1 MQLSVSPNS
10 EERTAGVRGRRFVA
24 WVVVCALIQI
34 ALMEYLGWATLEGRP
49 PAAAARLQQGNM
61 PVVFFPTDARNWA
74 SFKLQ
79 RIADEQPEIIA
90 IGNSRCSQ
98 LRSAMFM
105 PYKFYNACLTAWTV
119 SQLRDFLNR
128 ITEVSYPRVVIFSM
142 DYFQLSNSYQRMEGK
157 RAGTF
162 RYGVEEHIGGIGS
175 LIGQTIDSSG
185 RGLEAAWE
193 CLAGRY
199 PKHPREDLTMV
210 GVTAARTGAGFR
222 WDGSLIYQLAQ
233 YDAAKQVMLDF
244 RNGLVNA
251 IPGAPKADE
260 EQLAQLAGMAADA
273 EAKGIL
279 LVGIQFP
286 IFAPTVDF
294 LDHNEEYRPYAGAWR
309 DFESETMKRRFT
321 EMGIIHVDLSRAAM
335 SKDPENFVDTSHPSE
350 AGMVAALIEASG
362 NAAFNAALPRLDITG
377 LRGDLKR
384 ASDYVNHY
392 HLYRSTFVK

>member
-1 MQLSVSPNS
+1 M
-10 EERTAGVRGRRFVA
+10 A
-24 WVVVCALIQI
+24 WVVGCALLQI
-34 ALMEYLGWATLEGRP
+34 ALLEYFGWATLEGRP
-49 PAAAARLQQGNM
+49 PAAAARLQQDNM

-74 SFKLQ
+74 AFKLQ

-128 ITEVSYPRVVIFSM
+128 ITEVSHPRVVIFSM
-142 DYFQLSNSYQRMEGK
+142 DYFQLSNSYQRMEGR

-162 RYGVEEHIGGIGS
+162 RYGVAEHIGGIGS
-175 LIGQTIDSSG
+175 LIGQMFDPSG
-185 RGLEAAWE
+185 RGLKAVRE
-193 CLAGRY
+193 CLAGSY

-210 GVTAARTGAGFR
+210 GVQAARAVAGFR

-233 YDAAKQVMLDF
+233 YDTAKQVMLDF

-251 IPGAPKADE
+251 IPGAPNADE

-273 EAKGIL
+273 KAKGVL

-294 LDHNEEYRPYAGAWR
+294 LDHNEEYRPYAGTWR
-309 DFESETMKRRFT
+309 DFESETMKRRFA

-335 SKDPENFVDTSHPSE
+335 SNDPENFVDTSHPSE

-362 NAAFNAALPRLDITG
+362 NAGFNAALPQLDIAG
-377 LRGDLKR
+377 LRDDLKR

-392 HLYRSTFVK
+392 HLYGSTFVK